1 MAENIMH
8 TIPSA
13 TNIKISNICGL
24 WEVIRICEGDNKVL
38 YPWLGERFKFNFLDK
53 MMFFCMKD
61 GQHSRGTWE
70 LTEKTF
76 ENKKRFSI
84 ILNGT
89 FEYVIVDLSEDEITL
104 SDHRCEYFLV
114 RKL

>member
-1 MAENIMH
+1 MAEQFSD
-8 TIPSA
+8 TIQDLSR
-13 TNIKISNICGL
+13 IEISDIRGL
-24 WEVIRICEGDNKVL
+24 WEVIRIRRINETPV
-38 YPWLGERFKFNFLDK
+38 YPWINKRFKFNFLDE
-53 MMFFCMKD
+53 MMFVCIKD

-70 LTEKTF
+70 LTEKILET
-76 ENKKRFSI
+76 KKRFSI

-89 FEYVIVDLSEDEITL
+89 FEYVIVDISEDEITL